1 MQQLGLAY
9 TSSTSNGNILLQEA
23 QSNYFDSYASYRYG
37 YGLGLFNNVINGTNN
52 VTRGT
57 YAVITYGATPQAFNF
72 PKWNPYYVGA
82 ASNNVRYGLFPLF
95 SMEEVLMN
103 RAEAYAW
110 TGNLAASVNDL
121 NTWIS
126 KNVTGYDGSQN
137 ISVGSAEL
145 WYGTPDYISLILAA
159 LDFKR
164 VTYMQEGLRWFDDI
178 RLGFTIYRYN
188 GSDFSTAVDS
198 IPPTDKR
205 RVLQIPADATAAGLE
220 PNPR

>member
-1 MQQLGLAY
+1 M
-9 TSSTSNGNILLQEA
+9 
-23 QSNYFDSYASYRYG
+23 
-37 YGLGLFNNVINGTNN
+37 
-52 VTRGT
+52 TRGS

-82 ASNNVRYGLFPLF
+82 SSNNVRYGLFPLF

-110 TGNLAASVNDL
+110 TGNLDASVADL
-121 NTWIS
+121 NIWVS
-126 KNVTGYDGSQN
+126 KNIDGYNGSQN
-137 ISVGSAEL
+137 VSVGSAGTF
-145 WYGTPDYISLILAA
+145 YGAPDYISLILAA

-164 VTYMQEGLRWFDDI
+164 VTYMQEGLRWFDNI
-178 RLGFTIYRYN
+178 RLGMTIFRYN
-188 GSDFSTAVDS
+188 GSDFSTVVDS

-205 RVLQIPADATAAGLE
+205 RVLQIPADAVAAGLE